1 MSNDQYSSTSS
12 LPKDHLSRT
21 TDINST
27 AAPVFLPPKQVLTP
41 EGHHKFHGPKALST
55 PGHTSHPPPQ
65 ASSHFQS
72 LAVTVSVGDELMNS
86 IATRGFPRQALLHIA
101 CCIHLSQLGHSGT
114 FIQRNGQGAFLRI
127 LCAAPPSR
135 DLRGILFSTG
145 RSVPFRR
152 NGVHNLLGSPPSPL
166 KLFSPWRSSR
176 LPRTAVVAFLQLPP
190 RQAPPPLFPAFLQI
204 LHTRL

>member
-27 AAPVFLPPKQVLTP
+27 VTLVFLPLKQVPALD
-41 EGHHKFHGPKALST
+41 GHHELHRHKRLP
-55 PGHTSHPPPQ
+55 
-65 ASSHFQS
+65 ASRQI
-72 LAVTVSVGDELMNS
+72 AVTVSEGEEVMNS
-86 IATRGFPRQALLHIA
+86 TATRLLPRQALLHIA
-101 CCIHLSQLGHSGT
+101 NCIHLSQLGHR

-127 LCAAPPSR
+127 LCAAPPSQ

-145 RSVPFRR
+145 RSTPFRG

-176 LPRTAVVAFLQLPP
+176 LPRTAVVAFLQLSP
-190 RQAPPPLFPAFLQI
+190 RQALPPLFPAFLQI